1 MPGMLYQYLSY
12 DHVRLED
19 LPQRAVAKQGVIN
32 MEPYEDLSLS
42 ANLCAMLLRFVRP
55 DRYYLSG
62 SRPCKPSHPPPRRS
76 VLRSAQYHSH
86 ASGSF

>member
-55 DRYYLSG
+55 ALFAG
-62 SRPCKPSHPPPRRS
+62 SSRHPDLWCSS
-76 VLRSAQYHSH
+76 VLDSLFPRFRGNGNEYV
-86 ASGSF
+86 